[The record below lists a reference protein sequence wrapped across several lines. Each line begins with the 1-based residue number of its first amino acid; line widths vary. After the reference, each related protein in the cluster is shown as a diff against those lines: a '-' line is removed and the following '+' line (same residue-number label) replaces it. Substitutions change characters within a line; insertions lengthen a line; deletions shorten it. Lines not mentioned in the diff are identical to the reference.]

1 MLKLTSVV
9 HNLQK
14 KKMSDKHFDLIVV
27 GGGILGTFHAY
38 HALLAGKSVL
48 QLEKDN
54 YPVGATVRNFGQV
67 VPSGMEVE
75 WFEYGV
81 AGLEIYR
88 NIQQEFDI
96 SVRNNG
102 SVYIASDEGEQT
114 LIHELKAHYDLIGYQ
129 AALLS
134 KEAIL
139 AKYPAIKSSYAK
151 EALYFPQEISV
162 EPELMIRN
170 LHKYMQAKFAK
181 YSLLYNSPVTA
192 CETKGT
198 DVVVGLQNNAKTFTA
213 EKAIICNGYEFKLLY
228 PELFSDSG
236 IVVSKLQMMR
246 SLPMGNVAL
255 EGNILTGLTIR
266 RYESFE
272 HYCPSFKSI
281 PTPGAYEELKKWGIH
296 ILFKKA
302 ADNSI
307 IIGDSH
313 IYAGVNNFDDL
324 GFDLSHHINELML
337 KEAERI
343 VDFDVRKLQTTWA
356 GFYPQHPTKHIVE
369 YDLDQRIHIR
379 TAIGGKGM
387 TASAGYAAASI
398 KKIYS

>member
-1 MLKLTSVV
+1 MI
-9 HNLQK
+9 N
-14 KKMSDKHFDLIVV
+14 KHFDLIVV
-27 GGGILGTFHAY
+27 GGGVLGTFHAY

-67 VPSGMEVE
+67 VPSGMEAE

-81 AGLEIYR
+81 AGLEIYQS
-88 NIQQEFDI
+88 IQQEFDI

-114 LIHELKAHYDLIGYQ
+114 LIHELKAHYDLIGYPTEMLNKQ
-129 AALLS
+129 AV
-134 KEAIL
+134 L

-151 EALYFPQEISV
+151 EALFFPQEISV
-162 EPELMIRN
+162 EPDLMIKR
-170 LHKYMQAKFAK
+170 LHLYMQGKFNQYMLK
-181 YSLLYNSPVTA
+181 YNSPVTS
-192 CETKGT
+192 CNSKGDGVVIGLKNNTETYTG
-198 DVVVGLQNNAKTFTA
+198 G
-213 EKAIICNGYEFKLLY
+213 KAIICNGYEFKLLY
-228 PELFSDSG
+228 PELFSESG

-246 SLPMGNVAL
+246 SLPMPHAKL

-272 HYCPSFKSI
+272 HYCPSFKNI
-281 PTPGAYEELKKWGIH
+281 ATPDAYAELKKWGIH
-296 ILFKKA
+296 MLFKKA

-313 IYAGVNNFDDL
+313 VYADVNHFDDL
-324 GFDLSHHINELML
+324 GFDLNSHINELML

-343 VDFDVRKLQTTWA
+343 VDFDVRKLESTWA

-369 YDLDQRIHIR
+369 YDLDNLIHIR

-387 TASAGYAAASI
+387 TASAGYAAKSI
-398 KKIYS
+398 NKIFG

>member
-1 MLKLTSVV
+1 
-9 HNLQK
+9 
-14 KKMSDKHFDLIVV
+14 MSNKHFDLIVV

-38 HALLAGKSVL
+38 HALIAGKSVL

-54 YPVGATVRNFGQV
+54 FPVGATVRNFGQV
-67 VPSGMEVE
+67 VPSGMEAE

-81 AGLEIYR
+81 AGLEIYK

-114 LIHELKAHYDLIGYQ
+114 LIHELKAHYDLIGYPTE
-129 AALLS
+129 LLS

-151 EALYFPQEISV
+151 EALFFPQEISV
-162 EPELMIRN
+162 EPGLMIRN
-170 LHKYMQAKFAK
+170 LHSYMQGKFSQYTLK
-181 YSLLYNSPVTA
+181 YNSPVTA
-192 CETKGT
+192 CDAKG
-198 DVVVGLQNNAKTFTA
+198 DGVIVGLKNNTETYTGS
-213 EKAIICNGYEFKLLY
+213 KAIICNGYEFKLLY
-228 PELFSDSG
+228 PELFSESG

-246 SLPMGNVAL
+246 SIPMPNVKL
-255 EGNILTGLTIR
+255 DGNILTGLTIR

-272 HYCPSFKSI
+272 HYCPSFKTISM
-281 PTPGAYEELKKWGIH
+281 PDSFDELKKWGIH
-296 ILFKKA
+296 MLFKKA

-313 IYAGVNNFDDL
+313 VYADVNHFDDL
-324 GFDLSHHINELML
+324 GFDLSSHINELMF

-343 VDFDVRKLQTTWA
+343 VDFDVRKLQSTWA

-369 YDLDQRIHIR
+369 YDLENKIHIR

-387 TASAGYAAASI
+387 TASAGYAAESI
-398 KKIYS
+398 NKIFS